1 MYVCRNIFS
10 QLWNWKFQV
19 LLIPAKFEGLP
30 FCQVTFFLLLL
41 FIFFFFFSKF
51 NRRHHCRRCGRVVCG
66 TCSQQNHVVE
76 GYGRNP
82 VRVCGVCH
90 EYFFTNR
97 CVNSEN
103 KRQDPFLIASY
114 HGKIWF
120 ILHKVTKSFLVCGD
134 ILRKLVLT
142 PVRGLV

>member
-1 MYVCRNIFS
+1 MFVEIYFHSYGIENFKSC
-10 QLWNWKFQV
+10 W
-19 LLIPAKFEGLP
+19 
-30 FCQVTFFLLLL
+30 FLLSLRDFRFVRLL
-41 FIFFFFFSKF
+41 SFYYYCSFFFFFFSKF

-66 TCSQQNHVVE
+66 TCSQHNHVVE

>member
-97 CVNSEN
+97 CVNCEN